1 MIERSNYI
9 VKISKPAYVNQ
20 IFWKRVYYAKIRRNW
35 IRGSKL
41 VFITKMRQS
50 EDVFVGVGKIKTIYE
65 VSVLS
70 ADERKICIQKN
81 LHSKIIFDT
90 MVRFIPAVLTCDVKF
105 ISLNRMEGP
114 SLDGTY
120 LSDSEI
126 SSIEGLAKI
135 VIIS

>member
-1 MIERSNYI
+1 
-9 VKISKPAYVNQ
+9 
-20 IFWKRVYYAKIRRNW
+20 VYYAKIRRNW

-126 SSIEGLAKI
+126 SSFEGLAKI